1 MIQAEDSFVL
11 EIFQSIERLENV
23 GIGFMILVD
32 IGISHL
38 DACDEAV
45 GYELSHV
52 EGGIEVI
59 AHVVEFSDI
68 HHVIFAVGEFGF

>member
-1 MIQAEDSFVL
+1 
-11 EIFQSIERLENV
+11 
-23 GIGFMILVD
+23 MILVD

-45 GYELSHV
+45 VYELSHV
-52 EGGIEVI
+52 DSSIEVI